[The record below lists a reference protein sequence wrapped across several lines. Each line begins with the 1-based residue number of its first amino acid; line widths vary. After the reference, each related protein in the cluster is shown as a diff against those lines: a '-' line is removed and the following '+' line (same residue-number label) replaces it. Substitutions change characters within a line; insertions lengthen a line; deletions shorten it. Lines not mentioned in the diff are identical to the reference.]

1 MTKLFLPFLNAE
13 GRGVTCADLW
23 EGLERHYRIN
33 ARKSAEC
40 LGRRWKHLATFFR
53 DMRARQVTY
62 DRLERYVDARLSEK
76 ASNATINRE
85 MSALKTAFR
94 LGRRKQSVR
103 EVPEFPQL
111 AENNVR
117 SGFLEDAGYAK
128 WTSGCSEL
136 WLRLFIEIAY
146 SVAWRKSEIL
156 NLRVRNV
163 SLAARTFR
171 LDDSKTGEGREVPM
185 SAVALPL
192 VRQAIAG
199 KGGDDYLLIRDDGKR
214 VRSFRKAWHNLTT
227 AAGLPDLLIHDLRRS
242 GARQLRHAGVPD
254 SVVQK
259 NGKLHRRLSGTRS

>member
-1 MTKLFLPFLNAE
+1 M
-13 GRGVTCADLW
+13 
-23 EGLERHYRIN
+23 
-33 ARKSAEC
+33 
-40 LGRRWKHLATFFR
+40 
-53 DMRARQVTY
+53 
-62 DRLERYVDARLSEK
+62 
-76 ASNATINRE
+76 
-85 MSALKTAFR
+85 
-94 LGRRKQSVR
+94 
-103 EVPEFPQL
+103 
-111 AENNVR
+111 
-117 SGFLEDAGYAK
+117 
-128 WTSGCSEL
+128 
-136 WLRLFIEIAY
+136 FIEIAY

-259 NGKLHRRLSGTRS
+259 IGGWKTAETFKRYAIVSNADQREAMEKIGSDPGEWAQVWAQ